1 MANVKDT
8 QNIFS
13 ALLESRKNKVSA
25 VKKVIESKTKKVESD
40 ETGFTGRLLRESL
53 GEDVT
58 DDIIDNITVV
68 TDPDKTVQE
77 LEVRADAIQDAID
90 EAPEGEAA
98 FSDEYVGDT
107 VYACPVCGESF
118 FADEEYKDGDI
129 CPICKAEP
137 QDGFLNQGI
146 VAPMEPE
153 VEEVPEEEIVEE
165 PVEEPVEDE
174 TIEEVSEEPEVE
186 EVAEE
191 SIKSESCSKKEC
203 FNTSDYVTKIIDAKS
218 AEEAATV
225 IDDAIKAGA
234 INDII
239 AALQTVADDKFGKA
253 VKLEGCE
260 EPVEEAE
267 DGIEVETDTVV
278 IPESKCVCKE
288 CNEPEVQIE
297 VDLND
302 NTVEISAPKTIDTE
316 IDEKSFED
324 NLNQFA
330 DENYKGAIDDIKVVE
345 TAYDPV
351 KDELC
356 LDCVAECKN
365 GKKANLS
372 FALRESKIAKNKA
385 LLIGRETHNTFKIES
400 KTPAFKFSVVN
411 NDGVIKCESMRYSF
425 ITTHS
430 KAGKVKVEGYCRTKR

>member
-90 EAPEGEAA
+90 ETPEGEAA

-137 QDGFLNQGI
+137 QDGFLNQGV

-153 VEEVPEEEIVEE
+153 VEEVPEDEV
-165 PVEEPVEDE
+165 VEEPVEDE
-174 TIEEVSEEPEVE
+174 TIEEVSEEPEAEKE

-191 SIKSESCSKKEC
+191 SLKAESCTKKEG
-203 FNTSDYVTKIIDAKS
+203 FNTSDYVTKILGAKS
-218 AEEAATV
+218 AEEAAQV
-225 IDDAIKAGA
+225 IDDAKKAGA
-234 INDII
+234 ISDIT

-253 VKLEGCE
+253 VKLEGCKE
-260 EPVEEAE
+260 AVEEDE
-267 DGIEVETDTVV
+267 DKVEVETDTVV

-302 NTVEISAPKTIDTE
+302 NTVEISTPKTIDTE

-372 FALRESKIAKNKA
+372 FALKESKIAKNKA